1 MLKEVIQKAIIPAVH
16 IHIKTAGLF
25 RNRAKFRTLA
35 SSESQA
41 YSSICQKSAK
51 ECFIELMQIDFCTV
65 LKYDK
70 WRA

>member
-1 MLKEVIQKAIIPAVH
+1 MLKEVIQKAIIPAM
-16 IHIKTAGLF
+16 HIKTAGFF
-25 RNRAKFRTLA
+25 RNRAKSRTLE